1 MEQQHILSSLADYYS
16 RLVLGTQPL
25 RPVVMAWTARKD
37 DEKKE
42 YFDSP
47 GELEQKV
54 GELADWI
61 RDTSLLWSLS
71 VRKGQQSPRMRT
83 NIAFVRKRIFEVLA
97 ILSPLFRQETVCSGK
112 TGYPKHLSNLF
123 SC

>member
-1 MEQQHILSSLADYYS
+1 MVWHRIYSLADYYS

-61 RDTSLLWSLS
+61 RES
-71 VRKGQQSPRMRT
+71 KHF
-83 NIAFVRKRIFEVLA
+83 IAF
-97 ILSPLFRQETVCSGK
+97 TVSSCS
-112 TGYPKHLSNLF
+112 LQMVNV
-123 SC
+123 